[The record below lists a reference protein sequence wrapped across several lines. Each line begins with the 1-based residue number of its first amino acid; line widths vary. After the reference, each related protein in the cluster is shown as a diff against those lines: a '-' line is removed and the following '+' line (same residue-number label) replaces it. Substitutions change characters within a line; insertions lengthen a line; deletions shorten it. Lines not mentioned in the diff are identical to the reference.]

1 MNATST
7 SANSVS
13 SAPPVLPRDARLI
26 ALLLAAN
33 GAEDCEEGVVRM
45 LVEFAHR
52 YTSDILTDSLLYAEH
67 ARAAVA
73 GNNNNSN
80 QQSLNPSIDDI
91 RLAVQAR
98 TESAQVP
105 KEFLLQ
111 LATQVNSVPLP
122 PVPEVYGIRLPP
134 VAQRLTAPNFSIV
147 PRSNPLP
154 GNDELDPATATATTS
169 SSSSNPHQDLTT
181 SSVTAGAGGGDGD
194 GTQTREGSE
203 AGGGLFGDDNDDD
216 DDDEDDSD
224 EDDEEME
231 DVTAGLGGTG
241 EMSGGGGARS
251 SGGLT
256 STTTTTNGTKRK
268 AGDSDE
274 EYD

>member
-1 MNATST
+1 MNASST
-7 SANSVS
+7 SANSTS

-67 ARAAVA
+67 ART
-73 GNNNNSN
+73 GSSN
-80 QQSLNPSIDDI
+80 QNAPLVPSIDDI

-98 TESAQVP
+98 TESATVP

-147 PRSNPLP
+147 PRSGPPP
-154 GNDELDPATATATTS
+154 GTENDPSTT
-169 SSSSNPHQDLTT
+169 
-181 SSVTAGAGGGDGD
+181 TAGGTTLAGGGGD
-194 GTQTREGSE
+194 GTQTAEGSE
-203 AGGGLFGDDNDDD
+203 AGGGLFGDDDDEDEDED
-216 DDDEDDSD
+216 DDDE
-224 EDDEEME
+224 EEME
-231 DVTAGLGGTG
+231 DVTAGLGGNG
-241 EMSGGGGARS
+241 EMSGRGGGGGGGS
-251 SGGLT
+251 SMGMMSG
-256 STTTTTNGTKRK
+256 TNGTKRK
-268 AGDSDE
+268 AGESDE

>member
-1 MNATST
+1 MAPRST
-7 SANSVS
+7 VANSTS

-67 ARAAVA
+67 ARAGNTASGGAGA
-73 GNNNNSN
+73 GNNNTTTNSTSGASN
-80 QQSLNPSIDDI
+80 ANLPLTPSIDDI

-98 TESAQVP
+98 TESASVP

-134 VAQRLTAPNFSIV
+134 AAQRLTAPNFSIV
-147 PRSNPLP
+147 PRSGPPPTTTTTEGGGAN
-154 GNDELDPATATATTS
+154 ELDGS
-169 SSSSNPHQDLTT
+169 QNL
-181 SSVTAGAGGGDGD
+181 AGGGAEGDGGD
-194 GTQTREGSE
+194 GTQTAEGSE
-203 AGGGLFGDDNDDD
+203 AGGGGLFGD
-216 DDDEDDSD
+216 DDDEDDDD
-224 EDDEEME
+224 EDDDEEME
-231 DVTAGLGGTG
+231 DVTAGLGGSG
-241 EMSGGGGARS
+241 SMSGGNGG
-251 SGGLT
+251 GG
-256 STTTTTNGTKRK
+256 SMMMPGVNGTKRK

>member
-1 MNATST
+1 MNRSKT
-7 SANSVS
+7 SANSTS

-33 GAEDCEEGVVRM
+33 GAEDCDEGVVRM

-67 ARAAVA
+67 ARASSSTAVA
-73 GNNNNSN
+73 GGS
-80 QQSLNPSIDDI
+80 QQPLVPSIDDI

-122 PVPEVYGIRLPP
+122 PVPEVYGVRLPP
-134 VAQRLTAPNFSIV
+134 AAHRLTAPNFSIV
-147 PRSNPLP
+147 PRSGPPPPPLDDA
-154 GNDELDPATATATTS
+154 GATVNLA
-169 SSSSNPHQDLTT
+169 DLG
-181 SSVTAGAGGGDGD
+181 GAGGPSGGVD
-194 GTQTREGSE
+194 GTLTAEGSE
-203 AGGGLFGDDNDDD
+203 AGGGGGLFGDDDDEDDDDD
-216 DDDEDDSD
+216 DDDEDDD
-224 EDDEEME
+224 EME
-231 DVTAGLGGTG
+231 DVTAGLGGSG
-241 EMSGGGGARS
+241 AMSGGAGGS
-251 SGGLT
+251 SMMSASGN
-256 STTTTTNGTKRK
+256 NGTKRK
-268 AGDSDE
+268 ADESDE

>member
-1 MNATST
+1 MNSTST
-7 SANSVS
+7 SANSTS

-67 ARAAVA
+67 ARAATS
-73 GNNNNSN
+73 GNASN
-80 QQSLNPSIDDI
+80 QQPLTPSIDDI

-154 GNDELDPATATATTS
+154 GNELENTNETLNS
-169 SSSSNPHQDLTT
+169 G
-181 SSVTAGAGGGDGD
+181 GAGGD
-194 GTQTREGSE
+194 GTQTAEGSE
-203 AGGGLFGDDNDDD
+203 AGGGLFGDDDDD
-216 DDDEDDSD
+216 DDDSD

-241 EMSGGGGARS
+241 EMSGGAGGSAGMMS
-251 SGGLT
+251 A
-256 STTTTTNGTKRK
+256 TNGTKRK
-268 AGDSDE
+268 AGESDE